1 MSSHLRARKGKASVY
16 LQRGMSD
23 EISYEDVLLAQYM
36 DEIQKSPPVRKEREA
51 KLSPYAVSAHSHSS
65 TQLKRP
71 KSAILS
77 GKGKSRGSA
86 DPITFQST
94 PQTVIGWADK
104 ADWTMT
110 ERRPKQRTRPVSAP
124 ATRTRSSSVSSG
136 TSSFSRRSSVSSSAS
151 GKKTKPLYK
160 KKPPLICIR
169 AFQNG
174 NRDNYARIAVPDLA
188 QLLDAC
194 TDKLGLVS
202 AARKLFLSDGTPV
215 THPRQLSR
223 DVDVYVSCGEAF
235 RDPYASILDREEL
248 RRSASWTLSGIVLPE
263 DRSRGRTKPS
273 LSKRMQS
280 LVESQ
285 KRRILVFRNG
295 ESSEGVEIIAG
306 RFDEFLD
313 DCTKK
318 LNLESGARLL
328 FDWQGKEIKS
338 FSEVPVLDRVL
349 QPSVSVI
356 LGPVW
361 VTRGGERFSPKGA
374 YHFITTL
381 LLSTKDRLKQSK
393 AYKLELEKS
402 LKDEEVVSK
411 EIMAMSEAE
420 IENEIKEVDQH
431 ITDLSSVIPT
441 LQSHLG
447 LVEAASR
454 EEVSAGLENYRYQ
467 HLSQIAPESRL
478 LGKQGLKLKV
488 YENGSADG
496 GVIVYFNLHE
506 AEKGIQGDKA
516 QLMHRFLDTCTSS
529 QKVSDS
535 SGGPAG
541 RRIAKRV
548 YTREGEEI
556 TDVYDL
562 VYDQQIWLSY
572 GEDFKPPHVVV
583 LQLCLDKATCL
594 SLWGE
599 KEMVQRESFDDE
611 GKGKEKASLWKAV
624 NGFPSGSKRHLVNLL
639 NPGSELS
646 QAQNLQMMR
655 VDENGCF
662 LQYKENKNLVLYP
675 ELSVTEKKKKGD
687 RGSWLPDPQGWVVTQ
702 SGLIHSK
709 AMPQL
714 VLSRSEH
721 AITVTYGDKV
731 VEGCPVVVSKRN
743 PSDVSQQWGFSPSGQ
758 IYSLSKPS
766 LVLTYIG
773 DHEVKEISSDERPSN
788 TSLIEQES
796 SSGLRNLNFM
806 DEARFGEQISITEGA
821 NMELSPSPSDGTEER
836 TEAGLEQLKD
846 EFLGQKYSVVL
857 LPKKHGDGTQRWAIK
872 QEDLSN
878 IGQWKYSTV
887 SNPEWNKRA
896 LSWPVNEDGTWNT
909 DFTWPMEGFLLP
921 FAPPVKKASQK
932 TVITAGTPARLRVLK
947 NGESDHSRAVTVVG
961 PDLTNM
967 LHDVNGTSPKSPLKK
982 HKRRATLSKHE
993 HAGEDSAG
1001 SCHPRDH
1008 KQLELDLFLDRCTEA
1023 VGLPFAARRLYTED
1037 GKEVARL
1044 SELERN
1050 QLVYVTC
1057 GEPWSDPQL
1066 SYSEQQRRAVLANL
1080 AADISHIRQY
1090 CALREPS
1097 DLVLQVDGA
1106 VTTGSRVCVVKCALS
1121 SDEREKLASGKNDE
1135 ELPMEEESREDIYSH
1150 ALNAH
1155 ERSHIRAE
1163 QRLNS
1168 LRWSWEN
1175 EKTLKDDPSVD
1186 DKDDDDFVDEVMFS
1200 DRQLQR
1206 KFRRQ
1211 VLKTLDSKPA
1221 DPCQRQRWSL
1231 NNDGFISLKG
1241 TSLVLGLTDSSNEG
1255 KSEVVLCK
1263 KKLEDFT
1270 QRWVVAE
1277 DGSIY
1282 QRSNQQLVLTVTTPP
1297 LANDPFTLDYSPEQ
1311 GFEGAAVIVAHRKGC
1326 ANGNASQLWRYDP
1339 ITGFIEA
1346 FSADT
1351 TNREISAANK
1361 ANVCTFA
1368 VLGPQQVPQPG
1379 YVYMFGTSKE
1389 TYLCEAC
1396 GKVSRGRHKLQRLH
1410 QYHTGF
1416 ACALGTAQEKGL
1428 RLSSSFKC
1436 LNSKVDL
1443 STLEAEATL
1452 DLWEHQLGRLRNEG
1466 SVRTITR
1473 ELHMAQSVPAVRIRA
1488 FKNGEGSRG
1497 HGEIIIGSSI
1507 HALLDQCTVRLGL
1520 ASAARRLYTCCGE
1533 LITDVQQLIRPY
1545 AMRNEQD
1552 NETETQQQIASFDSK
1567 ANKIPEER
1575 LLHNGH
1581 AVDVVEAE
1589 NRPFSKTKGSRLTAA
1604 EEREKELL
1612 ETEAFDKLNISDDE
1626 HEDDQ
1631 SSGNVTFRVSEGRTG
1646 PVPII
1651 NGKDQQDF
1659 PRWDARWPIDVWVS
1673 CGEPFMPLEEA
1684 DKQYLLSMKH
1694 REERTWVQAYL
1705 DQEKHVLRHM
1715 QGRRINGMSPPSSP
1729 RGNGLTVAWHEPT
1742 RAEEKKEEAINEL
1755 KNHLHGV
1762 KSRQSQSEVVLS
1774 KSAKESTRRL
1784 YSKPKTVRVNVFP
1797 NGEGKQRSVVAFGAT
1812 MQELLDAST
1821 ARLNLSSAARRLFT
1835 QDGDEI
1841 TNFDEIERDQY
1852 VCVSCGEGF
1861 LRARDRQHR
1870 QELKATWSRLNR
1882 QSGGT
1887 VIPGEGP
1894 VTRNSVTFDN
1904 TILALPAP
1912 VSPPPP
1918 SRVPPSP
1925 TRQMSVH
1932 RMSSRH

>member
-1 MSSHLRARKGKASVY
+1 MSSKSRASKGKASVY
-16 LQRGMSD
+16 FKRGMSE

-36 DEIQKSPPVRKEREA
+36 DEIQKVPPVRKEREA
-51 KLSPYAVSAHSHSS
+51 WLSPYAVSTHTNSNA
-65 TQLKRP
+65 QMKRP

-77 GKGKSRGSA
+77 QKGRSKRNT
-86 DPITFQST
+86 DPPNWESM
-94 PQTVIGWADK
+94 PRTVIGWADK
-104 ADWTMT
+104 TDWAVA
-110 ERRPKQRTRPVSAP
+110 EQLPKQRTRPVSAP
-124 ATRTRSSSVSSG
+124 AARNRSGSLSSG
-136 TSSFSRRSSVSSSAS
+136 TSSFSRNTSVSSSAS
-151 GKKTKPLYK
+151 GKKTKPLFK
-160 KKPPLICIR
+160 KKPSLICVR

-174 NRDNYARIAVPDLA
+174 NRDNYARITVPDLQ

-202 AARKLFLSDGTPV
+202 AARKLFLSDGTQV
-215 THPRQLSR
+215 IHPRQLPR
-223 DVDVYVSCGEAF
+223 EVDVYVSCGEAF
-235 RDPYASILDREEL
+235 RDPFAAIRDREEL

-280 LVESQ
+280 LVDSQ

-295 ESSEGVEIIAG
+295 ESSEGVEIVAG

-338 FSEVPVLDRVL
+338 FSEVPVLDRIL
-349 QPSVSVI
+349 QPSTSVI

-393 AYKLELEKS
+393 TYKQQLEQS
-402 LKDEEVVSK
+402 LKGEEVVSK
-411 EIMAMSEAE
+411 EIMAMSEEE

-431 ITDLSSVIPT
+431 ISDLSSVIPT
-441 LQSHLG
+441 LKSHLSM
-447 LVEAASR
+447 VETATND
-454 EEVSAGLENYRYQ
+454 EESAGLENYRYQ
-467 HLSQIAPESRL
+467 HMAHIAPESRL
-478 LGKQGLKLKV
+478 LAKQGLKLKV
-488 YENGSADG
+488 YENGSSDDK
-496 GVIVYFNLHE
+496 VIVYFNLHE
-506 AEKGIQGDKA
+506 AEKGIQGNKS
-516 QLMHRFLDTCTSS
+516 QLLHRFLDACTSC
-529 QKVSDS
+529 QKVTDS
-535 SGGPAG
+535 GGGPAG

-548 YTREGEEI
+548 FTRDGEEI
-556 TDVYDL
+556 TDVHDL
-562 VYDQQIWLSY
+562 VYDQDIWLSY
-572 GEDFKPPHVVV
+572 GEDFKPPIVVV
-583 LQLCLDKATCL
+583 LELCLDKATCM

-599 KEMVQRESFDDE
+599 KEMVQRESFADE
-611 GKGKEKASLWKAV
+611 GSGKEKASLWRAV
-624 NGFPSGSKRHLVNLL
+624 NGFPSGSKRHQVTLF

-646 QAQNLQMMR
+646 QAQNLQVIR
-655 VDENGCF
+655 VDEKGCF

-675 ELSVTEKKKKGD
+675 ELAVAEKKKRKKL
-687 RGSWLPDPQGWVVTQ
+687 WPPDAQEWVITQ

-721 AITVTYGDKV
+721 AVTVKYADAP
-731 VEGCPVVVSKRN
+731 VEGYPVVIAKRN
-743 PSDVSQQWGFSPSGQ
+743 PSDANQQWGFSPTGQ

-766 LVLTYIG
+766 LVLTYVG
-773 DHEVKEISSDERPSN
+773 DHDVEDITADEKSPQTISPEK
-788 TSLIEQES
+788 QES
-796 SSGLRNLNFM
+796 HGLENLNFM
-806 DEARFGEQISITEGA
+806 DELELDGPMSITEGI
-821 NMELSPSPSDGTEER
+821 SQQPSPSLSDQTEES
-836 TEAGLEQLKD
+836 TETGLAKLKD
-846 EFLGQKYSVVL
+846 EFLGQNYSLVL
-857 LPKKHGDGTQRWAIK
+857 LPKKQGEGTQRWAVK
-872 QEDLSN
+872 QEDLKN
-878 IGQWKYSTV
+878 IGQWKNSTIR
-887 SNPEWNKRA
+887 NPEWNKRA
-896 LSWPVNEDGTWNT
+896 LSWPVNEDGTWNI

-921 FAPPVKKASQK
+921 YAPPVKRASQK
-932 TVITAGTPARLRVLK
+932 KAVTTGTPARLRVLK

-967 LHDVNGTSPKSPLKK
+967 LHDVSGTSSNSPFKK
-982 HKRRATLSKHE
+982 NKRRSTVDKHE
-993 HAGEDSAG
+993 QSGEDLAG
-1001 SCHPRDH
+1001 SCHPLNH
-1008 KQLELDLFLDRCTEA
+1008 KRLELDLFLDRCTEA
-1023 VGLPFAARRLYTED
+1023 VGLPFAARRLYTAD
-1037 GKEVARL
+1037 GKEVSSL
-1044 SELERN
+1044 SDLQRN
-1050 QLVYVTC
+1050 DLVYVTC
-1057 GEPWSDPQL
+1057 GESWSDPQL

-1080 AADISHIRQY
+1080 AADISHIRQF
-1090 CALREPS
+1090 CALRDPS
-1097 DLVLQVDGA
+1097 DLVLQVEGA
-1106 VTTGSRVCVVKCALS
+1106 VTNGSRLCVAQCALS
-1121 SDEREKLASGKNDE
+1121 SEEREKLAAGNNQDE
-1135 ELPMEEESREDIYSH
+1135 SRIENEESPEDIYSH

-1163 QRLNS
+1163 QRLKT
-1168 LRWSWEN
+1168 LQWPWEN
-1175 EKTLKDDPSVD
+1175 EKTHKDDPSVD
-1186 DKDDDDFVDEVMFS
+1186 DKEDNDFDDEVMFS

-1211 VLKTLDSKPA
+1211 VLKTQDAKPA
-1221 DPCQRQRWSL
+1221 DPCQKQKWSL
-1231 NNDGFISLKG
+1231 NNDGFISLRG
-1241 TSLVLGLTDSSNEG
+1241 TSLVLGLNDASNEG
-1255 KSEVVLCK
+1255 KAEVVLCK
-1263 KKLEDFT
+1263 KKLEDFS
-1270 QRWVVAE
+1270 QRWVIAE
-1277 DGSIY
+1277 DGFIY

-1297 LANDPFTLDYSPEQ
+1297 LGNDPFSLDYTPAQ
-1311 GFEGAAVIVAHRKGC
+1311 GFEGAAVIVAHRKAC
-1326 ANGNASQLWRYDP
+1326 ANGNSSQLWRYDP
-1339 ITGFIEA
+1339 ITCFIEA

-1351 TNREISAANK
+1351 TNREITAANK
-1361 ANVCTFA
+1361 SNVCTFA

-1379 YVYMFGTSKE
+1379 YVYMAGTSKE

-1396 GKVSRGRHKLQRLH
+1396 GKSSRGRHKLQRLH

-1416 ACALGTAQEKGL
+1416 ACALGTAQEQGL

-1452 DLWEHQLGRLRNEG
+1452 DLWEHQLERLRNEG

-1520 ASAARRLYTCCGE
+1520 ASAARRLYTLRGE
-1533 LITDVQQLIRPY
+1533 LITDVQQLVRPY
-1545 AMRNEQD
+1545 VTTAEPKNNM
-1552 NETETQQQIASFDSK
+1552 ETQQNEVNSDSGPDQ
-1567 ANKIPEER
+1567 IPEER
-1575 LLHNGH
+1575 VVRNGH

-1589 NRPFSKTKGSRLTAA
+1589 NRPFSRSKGSTSSAA
-1604 EEREKELL
+1604 EQREMELL
-1612 ETEAFDKLNISDDE
+1612 ETEAFNELNTSD
-1626 HEDDQ
+1626 DDQ
-1631 SSGNVTFRVSEGRTG
+1631 SSGNVTYRVSDGRTG
-1646 PVPII
+1646 SVPVIS
-1651 NGKDQQDF
+1651 NKELQGL

-1673 CGEPFMPLEEA
+1673 CGEPFVPLEEA

-1715 QGRRINGMSPPSSP
+1715 QGRRINGRSPPSSP
-1729 RGNGLTVAWHEPT
+1729 RGVGLTTAWHEPT

-1755 KNHLHGV
+1755 KSHLQGV
-1762 KSRQSQSEVVLS
+1762 KSQQNQGEAALC
-1774 KSAKESTRRL
+1774 KTAKESTQRL
-1784 YSKPKTVRVNVFP
+1784 YLKPKTVRVKAVP
-1797 NGEGKQRSVVAFGAT
+1797 NGETKERAVVVFGAS
-1812 MQELLDAST
+1812 MEELLNACT
-1821 ARLNLSSAARRLFT
+1821 ARLDLSSAARRLF
-1835 QDGDEI
+1835 QLDGYEI
-1841 TNFDEIERDQY
+1841 THFGDIKRDQY

-1887 VIPGEGP
+1887 VIPGGGP

-1932 RMSSRH
+1932 RVSNRH